1 MSRLIRAGIIGLA
14 GVFCC
19 TVFSADST
27 SVQEDVKT
35 GLSED
40 ILVDDDDE
48 DLLKLLKDPDT
59 AKAQDSAATIVKDSL
74 KTETPVVKNDT
85 IQTKKTALDDVLI
98 LEGGA
103 DYLLGTTSKP
113 KDTAAAEST
122 KDTTKAVIIE
132 SADTEPVLST
142 PAVIEKPKI
151 AAPVVAAKIEDADS
165 INFAK
170 NLKNY
175 RNPKIAML
183 LSLIFPGAG
192 EVYAKNYVRAGVFGA
207 LEVGVIVSG
216 ALVKAKSNKMRDD
229 AHKFADQHY
238 SADSLISYYTRFKS
252 VFFGSSGDLVNEAD
266 SIFYSVESNIDPSR
280 FSKNI
285 KGFYD
290 IINDPLSPYIRG
302 WDDITPGIDNNYEIY
317 ARDSAYS
324 RYRRADSGS
333 FDSSFFFILK
343 SDPDSVPHFGIT
355 NNQQAY
361 NKKISKAEDKYKR
374 ARSIFFLMVLNRI
387 ASSID
392 AGICA
397 KAYNDRLL
405 GKKSAWQ
412 HINIKDITVAT
423 GNGMAPGYALEVRF

>member
-35 GLSED
+35 GFSED

>member
-1 MSRLIRAGIIGLA
+1 LA

-19 TVFSADST
+19 TVFSADSA
-27 SVQEDVKT
+27 SVKEDVKP

-48 DLLKLLKDPDT
+48 DLLKLLKETDT
-59 AKAQDSAATIVKDSL
+59 LKAQTPVETKAPDSL
-74 KTETPVVKNDT
+74 KAEQPVVKSDT
-85 IQTKKTALDDVLI
+85 VQTKKAALDDVLI

-103 DYLLGTTSKP
+103 DDLLGTVPKP
-113 KDTAAAEST
+113 KDTAVVKSAN
-122 KDTTKAVIIE
+122 DTTKAAVIE
-132 SADTEPVLST
+132 STDTEPVVST
-142 PAVIEKPKI
+142 PAVVEKPKI

-170 NLKNY
+170 NLKDY

-192 EVYAKNYVRAGVFGA
+192 EVYAKNYVRAGLFGA

-238 SADSLISYYTRFKS
+238 SADSLISYYTKFKS
-252 VFFGSSGDLVNEAD
+252 VFFGTSGDLVNEAD

-290 IINDPLSPYIRG
+290 IIKDPLSPYIRG
-302 WDDITPGIDNNYEIY
+302 WDDITPRVDNTYEIY
-317 ARDSAYS
+317 AQDSAYS
-324 RYRRADSGS
+324 SYRRADSGS

-343 SDPDSVPHFGIT
+343 SDPDSVPHFGIS
-355 NNQQAY
+355 NNQQVY
-361 NKKISKAEDKYKR
+361 NKKISKAEDRYKN
-374 ARSIFFLMVLNRI
+374 ARTIFFLMVLNRI

-397 KAYNDRLL
+397 KAYNDKLL

-412 HINIKDITVAT
+412 NINIKDITVAT
-423 GNGMAPGYALEVRF
+423 GNGYAPGYALEVRF